1 MDRKRIREII
11 SHMIRANRDPF
22 IQSSGAQLAFYLI
35 MSLVPLVILVV
46 QGCAVFAISPEMVSN
61 VMKDFLTP
69 EAIEALEQLIPRLIP
84 QGVVGGSGLFSIVA
98 ALTTLWSASKVQFC
112 IVGICNYANSGKT
125 RVDGFVRERIRSL
138 INVALLIL
146 ILMVSLIVL
155 VYGQVILELVSSFMI
170 DFLGIPFHFNGIW
183 YLIRWPAS
191 MAVYA
196 AILSYIY
203 YSSPTK
209 RVGFRKVLPGGIF
222 AAIGMMIASLGYS
235 VYVTTFA
242 NYNALYGGLAS
253 VIAMLFWFYLMGKIF
268 VFGILFNQACERTK

>member
-11 SHMIRANRDPF
+11 SHMIRSNRDPF
-22 IQSSGAQLAFYLI
+22 IQSSGAQLVFYLI

-46 QGCAVFAISPEMVSN
+46 QACAVFAISPEMASN

-69 EAIEALEQLIPRLIP
+69 EAIDALEQLIPRLIP
-84 QGVVGGSGLFSIVA
+84 QGVGAGSGLFSIVA

-138 INVALLIL
+138 INVVLLIL

-155 VYGQVILELVSSFMI
+155 VYGQVILELVSSFMT
-170 DFLGIPFHFNGIW
+170 DFLGVPFHFNGIW

-191 MAVYA
+191 IAVYA

-209 RVGFRKVLPGGIF
+209 RVSFRKVLPGGIF